1 MNAFTP
7 TESLSAA
14 VVDEK
19 LFTGF
24 QLTDTLV
31 IDLYGSLPDLSA
43 HPDDEQGGYIVSGVT
58 VSGHMADIS
67 ELFTGSQLDA
77 MGKWLDYKDSPSATL
92 RSVAE
97 TKKYEAMRP
106 PYERNRGLN

>member
-43 HPDDEQGGYIVSGVT
+43 DPDDEDGGYIVAGVT

-67 ELFTGSQLDA
+67 ELFTGAQLDA
-77 MGKWLDYKDSPSATL
+77 MGVWLDYKDSPNASHRRIAEVNRIQAT
-92 RSVAE
+92 
-97 TKKYEAMRP
+97 RP
-106 PYERNRGLN
+106 PYDRNRGLN